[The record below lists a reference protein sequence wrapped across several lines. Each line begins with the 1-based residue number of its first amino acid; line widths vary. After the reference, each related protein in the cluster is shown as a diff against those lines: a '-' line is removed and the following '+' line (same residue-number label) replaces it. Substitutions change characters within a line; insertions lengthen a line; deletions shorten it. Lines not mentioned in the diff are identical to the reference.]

1 MGDLRMRRILVIA
14 GMCALAAIPA
24 EAQQGATVPELAMLA
39 CKRRLPDSVEAMQ
52 LGCQTGMIMTLRT
65 LCPVEKVTGQG
76 VGTFASEEMRE
87 FVRCMFAS
95 ATAVL
100 DRSEAEYKAHSNR

>member
-1 MGDLRMRRILVIA
+1 MRRVLVIA
-14 GMCALAAIPA
+14 GMCAWVAVPA
-24 EAQQGATVPELAMLA
+24 EAQQGPTVHELSMLA

-65 LCPVEKVTGQG
+65 LCRVEKVTGRDTE
-76 VGTFASEEMRE
+76 TFSSDQLGELT
-87 FVRCMFAS
+87 RCMHAS

-100 DRSEAEYKAHSNR
+100 DRSEAEYEAHNPPKKKP